1 MNAVSTYIHYHAEN
15 ITPQQYTIENLE
27 SAKKKIVED
36 FFKTSLESLKF
47 SNPQAEID
55 AKTLSDL
62 LDALGGKTGLIGSNL
77 MQNLQNAD
85 WLFNADGTSKL
96 PTGAGIINESE
107 SDEDPH
113 IPEYAVRIS
122 NEVNNRL
129 QNIIDIMSQCGES
142 ILVSQ
147 LQAVK
152 DNKGLIGNELETLN
166 GKAFSRND
174 VEGASKTVVSAMER
188 LHNNIEI
195 LNSFAENTG
204 GISDNV
210 SYNSLVM
217 SIRNCFNTIGGSLFE
232 VAVKYIGKHSKYY
245 FANHIE
251 PELDAMFANSG
262 GKVIKDAT
270 HTGNKTLNGK
280 EVKNDVEMFF
290 NERGIVFKIGINVK
304 LNNQV
309 KQHLGNRITIK
320 NVQKGMTFGSFLD
333 NGIEHRENLEWMEGH
348 IGALKVKKNGKD
360 VPYVLSKGLDSNFN
374 NMKEFCKYSNAAIAL
389 TGSGA
394 FQKHDFA
401 SLMVVNNKVF
411 SMYDLLKLLAQDF
424 DEFAS
429 FSGLPSSM
437 SNYRSSISHAVR
449 EAAEKGPWMKTY
461 RSNETINIINRMYA
475 RKVSMTLYFSRAMMA
490 L

>member
-62 LDALGGKTGLIGSNL
+62 LDALGGKTGLVGSNL

-96 PTGAGIINESE
+96 PTGAGITNESE